1 MKLLLSFFTSIFLA
15 GCSVVGASDVKT
27 PDYDVIA
34 SDEEQ
39 QIEVRTYKNLVL
51 ASTPMTTQSDEDEDR
66 NSAFRVL
73 FNYITG
79 DNTGEQDIAMT
90 APVMMDKKSE
100 GTKIPMTAPVIMDE
114 KTKSTKIPMTAPVFM
129 DDKSNEPMMSFILP
143 SKYTLETAPKP
154 TKDAVTLSELKDH
167 TVAAIRFSGRMT
179 DKKVAEYEAIL
190 RDWINEN
197 GYTIK
202 GNMQRA
208 GYDAPFTIPALRRNE
223 VMFEVEK

>member
-1 MKLLLSFFTSIFLA
+1 MINELTNMKRYYNETTLSFFTSIFLA

-27 PDYDVIA
+27 PGYDVIA
-34 SDEEQ
+34 SDDEQ
-39 QIEVRTYKNLVL
+39 QIEVRTYENLVL
-51 ASTPMTTQSDEDEDR
+51 ASTPMTTQSDDDEDR

-90 APVMMDKKSE
+90 SPVMMDEKSE
-100 GTKIPMTAPVIMDE
+100 VA
-114 KTKSTKIPMTAPVFM
+114 KIPMTAPVFM
-129 DDKSNEPMMSFILP
+129 GDKSNEPMMSFILP

-154 TKDAVTLSELKDH
+154 TNDAVTLSELKDR